1 MMDLSQ
7 LEPRC
12 IQQLNPLLVCP
23 FRATRAH
30 HRDVH
35 PARFWVSTL
44 NRKDKFGDEKAR
56 NARDHGIGDV
66 FQDLDA
72 VWEGPIME
80 AAADV
85 VD

>member
-12 IQQLNPLLVCP
+12 IQQLNPLLLCP
-23 FRATRAH
+23 FHATRAH
-30 HRDVH
+30 HRDVQ
-35 PARFWVSTL
+35 PAGFWVSTL
-44 NRKDKFGDEKAR
+44 NRKDKFADEKAG
-56 NARDHGIGDV
+56 NAWDHGVGDV

-72 VWEGPIME
+72 VRGGPVVE